1 MPIPTPPEGESPQ
14 DDLRQ
19 LRVIVALS
27 DPAPRDA
34 LGTLLQAAG
43 AVIAAEAGNLSELL
57 SAMRSSEAD
66 LVLLETRLPPAGW
79 RPALAALRC
88 AYPQIPVVLATK
100 YEATSLEREA
110 RRAGAAACVSLPAP
124 IDWLRAVLLD
134 AAAQIRPAGAPAVEP
149 EECRTGKT

>member
-1 MPIPTPPEGESPQ
+1 MSISTPPEGESPQ

-27 DPAPRDA
+27 DPGARAA
-34 LGTLLQAAG
+34 LGALLQAAD
-43 AVIAAEAGNLSELL
+43 AVIAAEAGDFSELL
-57 SAMRSSEAD
+57 SAMRSSEVE

-88 AYPQIPVVLATK
+88 AYPQIPVVLATP

-110 RRAGAAACVSLPAP
+110 RQAGAATCVSIPVP
-124 IDWLRAVLLD
+124 IDRLRAVLLG
-134 AAAQIRPAGAPAVEP
+134 AVAQTRPAGAPAAEPVEF
-149 EECRTGKT
+149 RTGNT